1 MDKKRTNLRMI
12 KKVRKS
18 QEDVK
23 VQESYLNYKRNLFCN
38 KRLKRINCHKKV
50 LRLVMEDR

>member
-23 VQESYLNYKRNLFCN
+23 VQELYLNYKRNLFCN
-38 KRLKRINCHKKV
+38 KRPNRINCHKKV
-50 LRLVMEDR
+50 LRQVMEDK